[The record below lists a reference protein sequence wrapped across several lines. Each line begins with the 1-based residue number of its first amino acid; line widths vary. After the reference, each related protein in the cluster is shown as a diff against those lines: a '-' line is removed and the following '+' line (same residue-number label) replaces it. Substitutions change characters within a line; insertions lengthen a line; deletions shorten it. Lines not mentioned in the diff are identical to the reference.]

1 MSEIE
6 SKPSLYAVLAEYSTP
21 EAMLQAAEKVRDAG
35 YKRVDALTPFP
46 VHGIVEALGLPKSRM
61 AGLVL
66 AGAIAGCIFGF
77 ALQTWLTVFQ
87 YPHVISGRPYF
98 SWPNYIPVIF
108 ETTVLFAGLTAFVGM
123 LVRNNLPRPYHP
135 VFSAPHVEDSTT
147 SKFVILIEAI
157 DPKFDRQ
164 ATADFLRKTGAD
176 HVTEA
181 KFEDADTERNEAP
194 LLS

>member
-1 MSEIE
+1 MSETD
-6 SKPSLYAVLAEYSTP
+6 SNPSLYAVIAEFSTP
-21 EAMLQAAEKVRDAG
+21 EAMLKAAEKVRDAG
-35 YKRVDALTPFP
+35 YTRVDALTPFP
-46 VHGIVEALGLPKSRM
+46 VHGIVEALGIPKSRM

-66 AGAIAGCIFGF
+66 TGAIVGCIFGF
-77 ALQTWLTVFQ
+77 ALQTWLTVYQ

-135 VFSAPHVEDSTT
+135 IFSAPRVEDATT
-147 SKFVILIEAI
+147 SKFVILIEAA
-157 DPKFDRQ
+157 DPKFNLKE
-164 ATADFLRKTGAD
+164 TTEFLRKSGAEF
-176 HVTEA
+176 VGEA
-181 KFEDADTERNEAP
+181 PFEAADTERNRAP